1 MQAKQI
7 VKKIVKFPVAFFQYF
22 WNIFQL
28 KRYHVQFERTLTIY
42 GRLYISGEGICLGKG
57 VRINS
62 DYRANPIGGDGRTI
76 LRTNGKGT
84 ITIGEYTGISNSAIV
99 SYCSISIGKNVLIGG
114 SCKIYDTDFHSLD
127 LETRIMHPLEDI
139 SSKAVVIEDGVFI
152 GAHSI
157 VLKGVKIGKGSIVGA
172 GSVVTKTIPEGEIW
186 AGNPAKFI
194 RKV

>member
-7 VKKIVKFPVAFFQYF
+7 VKKIAKCPITFFQYC
-22 WNIFQL
+22 WNIVQL
-28 KRYHVQFERTLTIY
+28 KRYHVQFERSLKIY
-42 GRLYISGEGICLGKG
+42 GRIYISGEGICLGKG

-84 ITIGEYTGISNSAIV
+84 ITIGENTGISNSTIV
-99 SYCSISIGKNVLIGG
+99 AYCGVSIGKNVLIGG

-127 LETRIMHPLEDI
+127 LKTRIMHPLKDI
-139 SSKAVVIEDGVFI
+139 SSKEIVIGDEVFL

-157 VLKGVKIGKGSIVGA
+157 ILKGVRIGKGSIIGA
-172 GSVVTKTIPEGEIW
+172 GSVVTKNIPEGEIW